1 MKISTR
7 GRYAL
12 RFMIDLAQH
21 GNNGY
26 TALKDMSRRQGISV
40 KYLEQIT
47 SLLSK
52 FGLLQSVRGPQGGYK
67 LAKKP
72 SEYTVGEILRITEGD
87 LAPVACLAQAVN
99 TCPRVKECSTL
110 CLWTGLKK
118 VINDYLD
125 SKTLEDLLSSPPPAE
140 LAPDIA
146 PEEPV

>member
-21 GNNGY
+21 KQEAF
-26 TALKDMSRRQGISV
+26 TPLKDVSERQAISI

-67 LAKKP
+67 LARDP
-72 SEYTVGEILRITEGD
+72 SQYTVSEILRITEGN
-87 LAPVACLAQAVN
+87 LAPVACLEPNASKCERSQI
-99 TCPRVKECSTL
+99 CPTL
-110 CLWTGLKK
+110 KLWTGLEKT
-118 VINDYLD
+118 VNDYL
-125 SKTLEDLLSSPPPAE
+125 SGITLDQLTADPAA
-140 LAPDIA
+140 LDYSI
-146 PEEPV
+146 

>member
-21 GNNGY
+21 DTNEY
-26 TALKDMSRRQGISV
+26 TALKDISERQGISI

-72 SEYTVGEILRITEGD
+72 SQYTVAEILRITEGD
-87 LAPVACLAQAVN
+87 LAPVACLSTPEN
-99 TCPRVKECSTL
+99 TCPKKDECSTL
-110 CLWTGLKK
+110 AMWEGLYE
-118 VINDYLD
+118 VIRNYLEG
-125 SKTLEDLLSSPPPAE
+125 KTLEDLVAQAKTKSSTG
-140 LAPDIA
+140 PDYCI
-146 PEEPV
+146 

>member
-21 GNNGY
+21 NNGDFI
-26 TALKDMSRRQGISV
+26 ALKDVSARQDISI

-52 FGLLQSVRGPQGGYK
+52 FGLLISVRGPQGGYK
-67 LAKKP
+67 LTRTPAQ
-72 SEYTVGEILRITEGD
+72 YTVGQILRITEGN
-87 LAPVACLAQAVN
+87 LVPVSCLESPEN
-99 TCPRVKECSTL
+99 TCPRKGGCQTL
-110 CLWTGLKK
+110 SLWDGLAK

-125 SKTLEDLLSSPPPAE
+125 GVTLEDLVNENTSQE
-140 LAPDIA
+140 CYDYVI
-146 PEEPV
+146 

>member
-21 GNNGY
+21 GNAEY
-26 TALKDMSRRQGISV
+26 TALKDVSKRQDISI

-52 FGLLQSVRGPQGGYK
+52 YGLLQSVRGPQGGYK
-67 LAKKP
+67 LARHP

-87 LAPVACLAQAVN
+87 LAPVACLSQPNN
-99 TCPRVKECSTL
+99 TCPKRMACATL
-110 CLWTGLKK
+110 NLWEGLNNA
-118 VINDYLD
+118 INTYLD
-125 SKTLEDLLSSPPPAE
+125 SKTLEDLVKCAGSGNE
-140 LAPDIA
+140 I
-146 PEEPV
+146 EFYI